1 MYYFCLQIWART
13 EWALFFE
20 QGLVSIKDK
29 PQQMIVQ
36 GIHELYDLEE
46 SLVGWRDDA
55 ERACQLVFIGEY
67 QPSKGTAELGRKGLC
82 CVLLNQY

>member
-1 MYYFCLQIWART
+1 MYYFCLQIWGRT
-13 EWALFFE
+13 EWSLSFE

-46 SLVGWRDDA
+46 SLVNWKDDA
-55 ERACQLVFIGEY
+55 ERACQLVFIG
-67 QPSKGTAELGRKGLC
+67 G
-82 CVLLNQY
+82 